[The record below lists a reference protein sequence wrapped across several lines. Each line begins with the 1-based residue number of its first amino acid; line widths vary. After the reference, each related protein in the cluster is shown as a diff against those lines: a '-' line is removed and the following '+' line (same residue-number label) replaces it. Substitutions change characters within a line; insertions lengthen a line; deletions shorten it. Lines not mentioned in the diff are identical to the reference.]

1 MKGDRRPV
9 REEHA
14 GCHGEARMHTHIM
27 TPTVRSRYDAY
38 VEHLRAC
45 RACPQGAGRCT
56 DGTELVRRY
65 LETVRKP

>member
-1 MKGDRRPV
+1 
-9 REEHA
+9 
-14 GCHGEARMHTHIM
+14 MHTHIM